1 MASSTPAGT
10 APKPPPRRVSARRP
24 KLKEVQG
31 GDRPQDASEQ
41 GAHTQAKADG
51 VEIGG
56 FPQTASEQAERTPAK
71 VKGAEGEGHPQTAFE
86 QGERTPVANRG
97 LAAVSLILL
106 LAFTLC
112 SAFTHCHSKLFRRYP
127 MSAIEVARQLRLS
140 VSKLPPNIRAPDA
153 PATPLPA

>member
-51 VEIGG
+51 VEGGG
-56 FPQTASEQAERTPAK
+56 FPQTASEQA
-71 VKGAEGEGHPQTAFE
+71 
-86 QGERTPVANRG
+86 ERTPVANRG